1 MKQKIKGPVFLFL
14 LAAIVIVG
22 IIFIPYNQ
30 QNYTS
35 FFAYKPGTIKSNVNS
50 LKKANW
56 IIVTSV
62 NEPTEQIKKLAA
74 IKGFQLL
81 VVGDTKTKKNWTH
94 ANSIFLSVADQ
105 EALGFE
111 IYPDIPFKSYT
122 RKNIG
127 KNSN

>member
-1 MKQKIKGPVFLFL
+1 MSQILKNLKRNLLL
-14 LAAIVIVG
+14 LAAFAIVCIA
-22 IIFIPYNQ
+22 F
-30 QNYTS
+30 QNHQTISLKLGSLTS
-35 FFAYKPGTIKSNVNS
+35 TTKKSHHQS
-50 LKKANW
+50 LKKDKW

-74 IKGFQLL
+74 IKEFQLL
-81 VVGDTKTKKNWTH
+81 VVGDTKTNQNWSYG
-94 ANSIFLSVADQ
+94 NSIFLSVADQ

-127 KNSN
+127 NL